1 MIYKVE
7 RFDVR
12 GKEILKSLAKYYIA
26 DSGLRNMLLG
36 YRNIDTGHLL
46 ENLVFLELKKR
57 NFKIFVGKNLDS
69 EIDFVCQKQNQIF
82 YIQVSE
88 TIKEKQTFEREINVF
103 KNINDNYPRILITSD
118 RTPNSDYNGIKILNS
133 YDFFMGKE
141 L

>member
-1 MIYKVE
+1 
-7 RFDVR
+7 
-12 GKEILKSLAKYYIA
+12 
-26 DSGLRNMLLG
+26 MLLG